1 MSRYRMVIINEVP
14 DYDRWVAAFKS
25 MQDEVV
31 PGVISQ
37 AVYRSADDP
46 NEVMVDMTVEGP
58 EVVKQV
64 VSSPALREFLDRAG
78 LEVYPPLFFG
88 ERVDDLSSP

>member
-14 DYDRWVAAFKS
+14 DYDRWEAAYKS

-31 PGVISQ
+31 PGIVSQ
-37 AVYRSADDP
+37 AVYRSVDDP
-46 NEVMVDMTVEGP
+46 NEVMVEMTVEGP
-58 EVVKQV
+58 HVVEQI
-64 VSSPALREFLDRAG
+64 VSSPTLREFLDRAG
-78 LEVYPPLFFG
+78 IEVYPPLFLG